1 MEDTLQPTIDLILNM
16 SMFIWL
22 GAVCP
27 WSAFTDSS
35 IVPLPRLILLVILI
49 LALRRL
55 PVILSLRPWVR
66 HIHTTRDA
74 FFMGF
79 FGPIGVSAIFYYC
92 LCIEYLATFQGG
104 EAMAGLAAS
113 MRVVVW
119 FLIMTSVVSL
129 ILPYVGLRTDE
140 IAGARIIYTV
150 GDAGSLVV
158 RLIPTT

>member
-35 IVPLPRLILLVILI
+35 IVPLPRLILLAILI

-55 PVILSLRPWVR
+55 PVILTLRPWVR

-74 FFMGF
+74 LFMGF

-92 LCIEYLATFQGG
+92 LCIEHLATFEGG

-119 FLIMTSVVSL
+119 FLIMTSVLVHGLSIPLAMLGRSL
-129 ILPYVGLRTDE
+129 FGLFRPLKRETQP
-140 IAGARIIYTV
+140 
-150 GDAGSLVV
+150 L
-158 RLIPTT
+158 LIE

>member
-35 IVPLPRLILLVILI
+35 IVPLPRLILLAILI

-74 FFMGF
+74 LFMGF

-119 FLIMTSVVSL
+119 FLIMTSVLVHGLSIPLAMLGRSL
-129 ILPYVGLRTDE
+129 FDLFRPPKRETQPL
-140 IAGARIIYTV
+140 
-150 GDAGSLVV
+150 
-158 RLIPTT
+158 LIE